1 MIITYSGLGFVK
13 LTFGNVVIGINPISK
28 NHKVKASKFGADVA
42 MVSLNDPGFNGVDE
56 LKFGNK
62 DPFEVTGPGEYEYSE
77 IFIKGHPSVG
87 PKGKINTIYSF
98 MLEGMRVVHLGVLSS
113 VDLEPDILEEISGAD
128 IMFVP
133 AGEEDT
139 LTAKETSKLAT
150 SLEPKIIIPVLY
162 GENIKSPLLKDL
174 IEEIGES
181 KDKPTDKLAI
191 KKKDLEGKATD
202 MVILQVS

>member
-1 MIITYSGLGFVK
+1 
-13 LTFGNVVIGINPISK
+13 
-28 NHKVKASKFGADVA
+28 
-42 MVSLNDPGFNGVDE
+42 
-56 LKFGNK
+56 
-62 DPFEVTGPGEYEYSE
+62 
-77 IFIKGHPSVG
+77 
-87 PKGKINTIYSF
+87 
-98 MLEGMRVVHLGVLSS
+98 MRVVHLGVLSS